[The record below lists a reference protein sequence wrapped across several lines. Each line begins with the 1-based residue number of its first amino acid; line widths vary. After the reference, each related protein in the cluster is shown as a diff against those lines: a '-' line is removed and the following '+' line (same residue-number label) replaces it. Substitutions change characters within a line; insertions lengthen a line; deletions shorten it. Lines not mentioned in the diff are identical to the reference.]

1 MTPETYEHLIR
12 TIRREPLPLQKL
24 HGFATDAG
32 STWSVEQLHLMLEC
46 MEGVEVYSED
56 NETLF
61 VRLGRRTEQD
71 ELVDAIADVVRSQ
84 GRPVPAAQVLS
95 LLPGKFTTSVEQIK
109 RIAKETQGLKVMGPG
124 LIAVDG

>member
-1 MTPETYEHLIR
+1 MTPETYEDLVQ
-12 TIRREPLPLQKL
+12 TIRREPVPLRKL
-24 HGFATDAG
+24 HSFATDAG

-56 NETLF
+56 DKTLS
-61 VRLGRRTEQD
+61 VRLGKRTEQD
-71 ELVDAIADVVRSQ
+71 ELVDAIVDVVRSQ

-95 LLPGKFTTSVEQIK
+95 LLPSRFTTSVEQIK